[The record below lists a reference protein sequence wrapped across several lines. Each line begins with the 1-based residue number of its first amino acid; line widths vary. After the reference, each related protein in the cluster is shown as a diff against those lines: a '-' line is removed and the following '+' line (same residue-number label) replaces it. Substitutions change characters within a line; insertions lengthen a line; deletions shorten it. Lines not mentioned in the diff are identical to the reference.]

1 MLAGIERV
9 GVVKSRKDAVGNLLH
24 NQFAIGFAFL
34 ASPKYALRMPL
45 HVVHILFGVIELIV
59 REGDRKTGFYFFC
72 FHSNRVD
79 VNYYAVEYLRFYEK
93 IKSL

>member
-1 MLAGIERV
+1 MFAGIERV
-9 GVVKSRKDAVGNLLH
+9 GIVKSGKDAVGNLLH
-24 NQFAIGFAFL
+24 NQVVVRFAFL
-34 ASPKYALRMPL
+34 APPKNALRVPL
-45 HVVHILFGVIELIV
+45 HVFHILFGVIELIV